1 MGALSMIFKNFRIGK
16 LKLIFPIIG
25 VVVGVMSVVVIS
37 SVGAIGREL
46 VGREVKG
53 LGLGGLMISA
63 SQPEKAL
70 TEDELE
76 YLRAS
81 QAVSSATA
89 VIYNASTVENRNGEQ
104 PCVLWGVDD
113 STSQIMSLELV
124 YGREISRGDIYC
136 EENVCLVDASY
147 AREIY
152 GRENIVGKK
161 INVALLNGYE
171 QFTVVGIVDSESSL
185 VKSFVSDYVPCFVYV
200 PYTLMRAATGD
211 TFFSGIAVNI
221 SEDLSFQQAET
232 AIKAGLNELSGKN
245 DTYKIENMLTYSET
259 IEKILSIITTILS
272 GIAGISLLVSGI
284 SIMTVMM
291 FSVSERTRE
300 IGIKKAIGAGFFDI
314 MLEFLL
320 QGAAISLIGATFGA
334 VLGIAATLVGCSVFS
349 VTAVFDSK
357 MILICMA
364 AAVAF
369 GVVFSIYP
377 AQRAARLDPA
387 EALRRN

>member
-1 MGALSMIFKNFRIGK
+1 MGVLLMIIKGFRNRK
-16 LKLIFPIIG
+16 LKLLFPVLG

-37 SVGAIGREL
+37 SVGAIGKEL

-63 SQPEKAL
+63 SLPEKAL

-89 VIYNASTVENRNGEQ
+89 VIYNASTIENRNGER

-124 YGREISRGDIYC
+124 YGREISQGDIYC

-147 AREIY
+147 AKENY

-171 QFTVVGIVDSESSL
+171 EFTVVGIVDSDSSL
-185 VKSFVSDYVPCFVYV
+185 VKSFVSDYVPCFVYI
-200 PYTLMRAATGD
+200 PYTLMKTATGD
-211 TFFSGIAVNI
+211 TFFSNIAVNI
-221 SEDLSFQQAET
+221 SEDLTVQQAET
-232 AIKAGLNELSGKN
+232 AIMAGLNELSSSN
-245 DTYKIENMLTYSET
+245 DAYKIENMLTYSET
-259 IEKILSIITTILS
+259 IEKILSIITFVLS

-314 MLEFLL
+314 MFEFLS
-320 QGAAISLIGATFGA
+320 QGAAISLIGAVIGA
-334 VLGIAATLVGCSVFS
+334 LLGIAATFVGCSIFS

-364 AAVAF
+364 AAVVF
-369 GVVFSIYP
+369 GIVFSIYP